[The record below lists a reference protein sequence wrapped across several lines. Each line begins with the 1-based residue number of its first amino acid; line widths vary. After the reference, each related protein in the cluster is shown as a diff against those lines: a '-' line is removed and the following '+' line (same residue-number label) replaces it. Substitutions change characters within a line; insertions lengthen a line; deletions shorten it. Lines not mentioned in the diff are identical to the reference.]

1 MSSRESAIERAN
13 QHFDDGKFVEDL
25 TRWVAIPTQSQLLDH
40 QPELYRYLREEIGPF
55 AEAMDHEVQ
64 IFDNPDPQR
73 GPILVATHIEDN
85 SRPTLLTYGHGDVV
99 TAFPEEWSEGLDPWT
114 VKVVGDKVYGRGT
127 VDNKGQH
134 LLAMTALARV
144 MEERGGTL
152 GFNSKIIIETGE
164 EQGSVGLKEFIL
176 DHTDLLACDV
186 FFGLDGPRRS
196 FNRHELNLGN
206 RGAVVFDLIVDL
218 KRDGGLHS
226 GHWGGVM
233 PDAGIILAQA
243 ISSITTPKGKILIDR
258 WRPKAIKDSVRKA
271 AQDLEVAAIDNLP
284 PIDDSWGEPGL
295 TQQEKVIIWTSF
307 VVLAYQ
313 TGNPDNPVN
322 SVPSTAR
329 ARCQVRHT
337 VDVPQEDV
345 IPALRDHLA
354 ANGFGDLVAVSTDV
368 GRIGHK
374 AARTDPD
381 DPWVQYIAKS
391 MEKTSGAWPN
401 VSPNTGASGPRSIF
415 KDPLD
420 CPAIMGSHSY
430 SGCGQHGPDE
440 HGLLS
445 LFREGLQVMTGV
457 YYDLGEPG
465 TPPAKGVA

>member
-1 MSSRESAIERAN
+1 MASREGAIERATK
-13 QHFDDGKFVEDL
+13 HFDDGAFIDDL

-55 AEAMDHEVQ
+55 CASMDHDYE

-73 GPILVATHIEDN
+73 GPILVATHIEDPA
-85 SRPTLLTYGHGDVV
+85 RPTLLTYGHGDVV
-99 TAFPEEWSEGLDPWT
+99 TAFPEEWSDGLDPWT

-134 LLAMTALARV
+134 LIAMTGIAKA
-144 MEERGGTL
+144 MEERGGKL

-176 DHTDLLACDV
+176 DHTDLLSCDV

-196 FNRHELNLGN
+196 FKRHELNLGN

-218 KRDGGLHS
+218 KREGGLHS

-243 ISSITTPKGKILIDR
+243 ISSITTPKGKILVED
-258 WRPKAIKDSVRKA
+258 WRPKAIKDSVRNA
-271 AQDLEVAAIDNLP
+271 ARDIEVEPVENLP
-284 PIDDSWGEPGL
+284 PLDPEWGEPGL
-295 TQQEKVIIWTSF
+295 ESQEKVIIWTSF

-322 SVPSTAR
+322 SVPSYAK

-337 VDVPQEDV
+337 VDVEQETV
-345 IPALRDHLA
+345 IPALKAHLA
-354 ANGFGDLVAVSTDV
+354 EQGFGDLVEVSTNV
-368 GRIGHK
+368 GRLGHY

-415 KDPLD
+415 KDPLQ

-430 SGCGQHGPDE
+430 PGCGQHGPDE

-457 YYDLGEPG
+457 YYDLGEPD
-465 TPPAKGVA
+465 TPPAKGA